1 MTDEKTLSAQDE
13 PLLKV
18 KNLKKYF
25 KTGRTFFKA
34 VDGVSF
40 EIKRGEVLGLVGES
54 GSGKTTAGRTV
65 IGLYEPTDGEVY
77 FNGKL
82 IGGGLQNLRGAERK
96 KVLKEIKDNEG
107 ERRKIQM
114 IFQDPVASLNPR
126 MTVKEIVA
134 EGLIVS
140 GKKRGKEIDEAVYE
154 ALKDV
159 GLTEEHAG
167 RYPHEFSGGQRQR
180 IGIARAIITKPQLV
194 IADEPVSA
202 LDVSVQAQ
210 VINLLNEL
218 KTRLGLTVLFIAH
231 DLSVVKYFSDRI
243 AVMHKGKLMELAPA
257 DELFKNPLHP
267 YTVSLFS
274 AIPLPDPK
282 YERARTRVVYN
293 GAGETDGGEMF
304 EISEGHFVRC
314 KEQDVPAYKEK
325 IKPKRKKRAKAVGED
340 GASS

>member
-1 MTDEKTLSAQDE
+1 VEEKAKIKKGVQ
-13 PLLKV
+13 PLLRVENLTQTFKV
-18 KNLKKYF
+18 GRKKEV
-25 KTGRTFFKA
+25 RA

-40 EIKRGEVLGLVGES
+40 EIKKGEAFGLVGES
-54 GSGKTTAGRTV
+54 GSGKTTTGRSIV
-65 IGLYEPTDGEVY
+65 GLYELTDGEVY
-77 FNGKL
+77 FKGEL
-82 IGGGLQNLRGAERK
+82 IRCAKRK
-96 KVLKEIKDNEG
+96 GEKRKG
-107 ERRKIQM
+107 ERIFLREIQM
-114 IFQDPVASLNPR
+114 IFQDPVTSLNPR
-126 MTVKEIVA
+126 MTVREIVG
-134 EGLIVS
+134 EGLKI
-140 GKKRGKEIDEAVYE
+140 GGE
-154 ALKDV
+154 KDGRVIEEKVNETLRLV
-159 GLTEEHAG
+159 GLIPEHAG

-180 IGIARAIITKPQLV
+180 IGIARAIVMQPEMI

-243 AVMHKGKLMELAPA
+243 AVMHQGKLMELATA

-282 YERARTRVVYN
+282 YERARTRVVYD

-304 EISEGHFVRC
+304 EISDGHFVRC
-314 KEQDVPAYKEK
+314 KEQDVSAYKEK
-325 IKPKRKKRAKAVGED
+325 RKPIRKKRAKAVGENVTN
-340 GASS
+340 G